1 MLYHKW
7 SKRIGLREKIV
18 FIIKAYIKVLENLDE
33 LLDRF
38 LVFGQT
44 TTSIVQSSP
53 VPVNGEAR
61 KILRK
66 GRPRMDA
73 NMKRG

>member
-1 MLYHKW
+1 MERNPRDYKCQPH
-7 SKRIGLREKIV
+7 V
-18 FIIKAYIKVLENLDE
+18 IKAYIKALENLDE

-53 VPVNGEAR
+53 VPQRGLPIRVSRGGGKISR
-61 KILRK
+61 KDAK
-66 GRPRMDA
+66 GRA
-73 NMKRG
+73 